1 MFDED
6 NYLKT
11 IKYYIYL
18 YLYINIYIWELDVII
33 MKWILHACVVCIY
46 VYAQLLYLLK

>member
-1 MFDED
+1 MFMKVKRWNMFDED

-18 YLYINIYIWELDVII
+18 YLYINIYI
-33 MKWILHACVVCIY
+33 
-46 VYAQLLYLLK
+46 